1 MKTEIKP
8 FSILIYDFLQKS
20 CAQPYYG
27 FCLTDNFSGF
37 CFKVSQCNVKKA
49 FAFKDCNFKC
59 KILTNLLKI
68 CYTNHTGC
76 PVFLLIRKKGYDM
89 GRLKCCIQKNR
100 VISTALISSIAAG
113 CIIILIGMIFYKSK
127 IAGIAAADTASYHK
141 YRYHYAIISEEA
153 DAPFWEAIY
162 KGALEKGMELDVY
175 VEKVGSKLQ
184 CSYDLKDLMKIAI
197 ASRVDGIIIEPNGEE
212 EISRLIDK
220 AMEVNIPVV
229 TVLTDA
235 PESKR
240 ISFVGINSYNQGQT
254 YAKQVLELVRKGR
267 KKITVLLSADSKDSS
282 QNTIY
287 SNISEAVSGMDVEL
301 DYAIIGTQNPFSSE
315 EDIREIVMSW
325 EPPDVLVCLTAT
337 DTRNAYRALVDYNKL
352 GDITIIGYYDEDLIL
367 RAIEMKN
374 IHSTITIDARQM
386 GACCVEALTEF
397 IESGQVSD
405 YFSVDISVINETN
418 IKEYM
423 KKQAD

>member
-1 MKTEIKP
+1 
-8 FSILIYDFLQKS
+8 
-20 CAQPYYG
+20 
-27 FCLTDNFSGF
+27 
-37 CFKVSQCNVKKA
+37 
-49 FAFKDCNFKC
+49 
-59 KILTNLLKI
+59 
-68 CYTNHTGC
+68 
-76 PVFLLIRKKGYDM
+76 M
-89 GRLKCCIQKNR
+89 GRLKCCIRKNR
-100 VISTALISSIAAG
+100 VISMALISSIAAG
-113 CIIILIGMIFYKSK
+113 IIIILIGMIFYKSR
-127 IAGIAAADTASYHK
+127 IAGIVAADSASYHK
-141 YRYHYAIISEEA
+141 YKYHYAIISEES

-162 KGALEKGMELDVY
+162 KGALEKGVELDVY

-254 YAKQVLELVRKGR
+254 YAKQVLELVREGR

-386 GACCVEALTEF
+386 GASCVEALTEF
-397 IESGQVSD
+397 IEIGQVSD
-405 YFSVDISVINETN
+405 YFSADISVINEAN
-418 IKEYM
+418 VKEYM
-423 KKQAD
+423 NKQME